1 MTIKNKFRQLLLL
14 LGDWCL
20 LYLSLLATLTIR
32 YRQWPNRQI
41 WQDHIAIFGWL
52 FVVWLIIFYIG
63 NLYNLNVL
71 AKGPKFTERVLKT
84 IAPAVFISLI
94 VFYLW
99 PQANITPKTNLA
111 IFSLI
116 FTAGFLLWRHIWR
129 RNLHKTLP
137 KNNVLLVGYDQMA
150 DELWQ
155 LLTASPHFGYKPC
168 LLFSPLEKLP
178 DESNSWPTINQAE
191 KLAQAIIDNKIN
203 TVVIADRYRADEQI
217 NQILFNLLPQ
227 ELTYLTLSSFYEQ
240 LTGKVPLAAIG
251 QLWFLENLNLTEKRF
266 YLTIKRL
273 ADLVLAI
280 ICLIISLPFWPLIAL
295 LVKISSQGPIIFK
308 QSRVG
313 RNSKLFNI
321 YKFRTMKVAGNYFQ
335 PTAQKDNRVTAIGL
349 FLRQT
354 RLDEIPQLINI
365 IKGEMSF
372 IGPRPERPE
381 LVDDLAA
388 KLPFYHIRTLIKPG
402 VTGWD
407 QVSGEYHSPSLEDTY
422 KKLQHDLFY
431 LKNFSIYLDLTIVLK
446 TLATVISRQGR

>member
-1 MTIKNKFRQLLLL
+1 MTIKTKFRQLALL

-20 LYLSLLATLTIR
+20 LYLSLLLALTVR
-32 YRQWPNRQI
+32 YQHWPNREL
-41 WQDHIAIFGWL
+41 WQEHTAIFGWL
-52 FVVWLIIFYIG
+52 FILWLTIFYIA
-63 NLYNLNVL
+63 NLYNLNIL
-71 AKGPKFTERVLKT
+71 AKGPRFTERVLKT
-84 IAPAVFISLI
+84 IIPTVLLSLV

-99 PQANITPKTNLA
+99 PQTNITPKTNLA

-116 FTAGFLLWRHIWR
+116 FTVSFLAWRYLWR
-129 RNLHKTLP
+129 RNLRQALP
-137 KNNVLLVGYDQMA
+137 RNNVLLIGYDQMA
-150 DELWQ
+150 NELWQ
-155 LLTASPHFGYKPC
+155 LLTTTPHFGYRPS
-168 LLFSPLEKLP
+168 LLFSPQEKLP
-178 DESNSWPTINQAE
+178 TDPISWPTINRVE
-191 KLAQAIIDNKIN
+191 ELATAVIDNKIN
-203 TVVIADRYRADEQI
+203 TVVIVDRYRADEQI
-217 NQILFNLLPQ
+217 NQILFSLLPQ
-227 ELTYLTLSSFYEQ
+227 NLTYLTLSSFYEQ

-251 QLWFLENLNLTEKRF
+251 QLWFLENLNLTEKRI
-266 YLTIKRL
+266 YLTVKRL
-273 ADLVLAI
+273 VDFSLAI
-280 ICLIISLPFWPLIAL
+280 ICLIISLPLWPLIAL

-313 RNSKLFNI
+313 RNRKLFNI
-321 YKFRTMKVAGNYFQ
+321 YKFRTMKVAGNDFQ
-335 PTAQKDNRVTAIGL
+335 PTAQKDSRVTAIGQ

-354 RLDEIPQLINI
+354 RLDEIPQLLNI

-381 LVDDLAA
+381 LVDELSA